1 MEAPDSET
9 VAEQVLQI
17 LQDGDDNEW
26 DNIRFNTA
34 SELRINN
41 DYKKTKMKI
50 QDILNQTPIK
60 RKIMASSTNEYEIAE
75 LVDLGGGT
83 KPYKDALSLLLTQDT
98 DFGKELFNRIS
109 KLVDDIVSKKEIV
122 QKTTYSE
129 MPKIESETAPLP

>member
-129 MPKIESETAPLP
+129 MPKIESETTTLP